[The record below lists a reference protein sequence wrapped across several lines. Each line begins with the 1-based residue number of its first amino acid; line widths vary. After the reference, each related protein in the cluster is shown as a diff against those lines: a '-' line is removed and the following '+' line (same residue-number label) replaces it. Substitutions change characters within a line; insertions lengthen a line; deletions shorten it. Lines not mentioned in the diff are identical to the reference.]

1 MYSQPTLYTTGQNG
15 AFGHYLYAY
24 WLIWL
29 IVVVL
34 AIAALWRIFSKAGEA
49 GWQAIIPIWN
59 TIVLLKVVGRPW
71 WWILL
76 LLIPIV
82 DIVILIIVYYD
93 LAKSFGH
100 GVGFT
105 IGLIFLNIIFFLIL
119 GFGGSKYLGPR
130 GMAPAPAYV
139 PPAGP
144 PTAPP
149 SAPPA

>member
-1 MYSQPTLYTTGQNG
+1 MNSQPTLYTAGQTGLTG
-15 AFGHYLYAY
+15 GYLYAF
-24 WLIWL
+24 WLVWL

-34 AIAALWRIFSKAGEA
+34 AVAALWRIFSKAGEA

-59 TIVLLKVVGRPW
+59 VVVLLKIVGRPW

-119 GFGGSKYLGPR
+119 GFGGSRYLGPR
-130 GMAPAPAYV
+130 GMAPTPAYI

-144 PTAPP
+144 PAAPTA
-149 SAPPA
+149 